1 MFKDY
6 KRRDFVVDYI
16 NEFLVELEYAI
27 DILLSVGC
35 NKVNVSYSQTGLR
48 TVLYVSLIMQS
59 LRSLHFLNS
68 Y

>member
-27 DILLSVGC
+27 DIYSVLG
-35 NKVNVSYSQTGLR
+35 VT
-48 TVLYVSLIMQS
+48 
-59 LRSLHFLNS
+59 RSTFPTARLVCRLFCMF

>member
-27 DILLSVGC
+27 DIYSVLGVTRSTSPTTRLVC
-35 NKVNVSYSQTGLR
+35 TADCSVCFINYAIFKGVSIS
-48 TVLYVSLIMQS
+48 
-59 LRSLHFLNS
+59 
-68 Y
+68 